1 MNKVSFQ
8 TARSKDAKIRI
19 AAFMHAENNRNID
32 LYKMAKLYSTHP
44 YVFYRLMVTHK
55 VMYYILK
62 RHSRD
67 SQKQKYIWYIGSEK
81 KYIFVYDNF
90 ESWFIDNHII
100 NNSLE
105 VKHWNSMNLEVSLKT
120 RSK

>member
-1 MNKVSFQ
+1 MNMIFQRFSLNGHQTMNEVAFQ

-44 YVFYRLMVTHK
+44 HVFYRLMVTHK
-55 VMYYILK
+55 AMQCILK

-67 SQKQKYIWYIGSEK
+67 SQKQKYNWYIGSENI
-81 KYIFVYDNF
+81 YLCV
-90 ESWFIDNHII
+90 
-100 NNSLE
+100 
-105 VKHWNSMNLEVSLKT
+105 
-120 RSK
+120 